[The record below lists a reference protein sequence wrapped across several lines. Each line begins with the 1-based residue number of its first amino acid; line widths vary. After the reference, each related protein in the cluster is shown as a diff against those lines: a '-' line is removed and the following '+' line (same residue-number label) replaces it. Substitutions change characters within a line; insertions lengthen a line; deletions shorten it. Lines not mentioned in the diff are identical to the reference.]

1 MTYRAIK
8 GISDVGEALEDWKR
22 EMITDNDL
30 AEKFNA
36 GYKALKEGAEVLGT
50 REEALNE
57 VSKI

>member
-1 MTYRAIK
+1 MTYRAIQ
-8 GISDVGEALEDWKR
+8 GISNVAEAIEDWKR
-22 EMITDNDL
+22 DMITDEKL